1 MSLLQ
6 VARMGNPVLR
16 KVAVPVEPAEIPTPA
31 FQTFCDDLY
40 ETMLEEDG
48 LGLAAPQVH
57 RSQRVVVFQ
66 LAEEE
71 EPMFLINPKITPISE
86 ARVFGYEGCLS
97 VPELRGRVERW
108 VDIRVDA
115 LDREGKWF
123 AFEAHGWAARVVQH
137 ECDHLDGVLYV
148 DRAQVGSLAF
158 LKEYRRYGPPIRGEE
173 DGDDLDDDEEDDG
186 EDEEADDEA
195 DLEDDDE

>member
-1 MSLLQ
+1 MAILQ

-16 KVAVPVEPAEIPTPA
+16 RVADEVTPA
-31 FQTFCDDLY
+31 QLATAEFQSFLDDLY
-40 ETMLEEDG
+40 ESMLDQDG
-48 LGLAAPQVH
+48 IGLAAPQVH
-57 RSQRVVVFQ
+57 TSQRVVVFQ
-66 LAEEE
+66 LDADE
-71 EPMFLINPKITPISE
+71 EPMFLINPVIRPASD
-86 ARVFGYEGCLS
+86 ARAWGYEGCLS

-115 LDREGKWF
+115 LDRDGKPF

-158 LKEYRRYGPPIRGEE
+158 LKEYRRYGPPVGATDAGE
-173 DGDDLDDDEEDDG
+173 
-186 EDEEADDEA
+186 A
-195 DLEDDDE
+195 

>member
-16 KVAVPVEPAEIPTPA
+16 QVAAHVEAAEIRTRA
-31 FQTFCDDLY
+31 FQAFCDDLY
-40 ETMLEEDG
+40 DTMLEEDG

-66 LAEEE
+66 LQGEED
-71 EPMFLINPKITPISE
+71 PMFLINPVIVPLSE
-86 ARVFGYEGCLS
+86 TRAWGYEGCLS

-115 LDREGKWF
+115 LDRKGKPF

-158 LKEYRRYGPPIRGEE
+158 LKEYRRYGPPIKGPEA
-173 DGDDLDDDEEDDG
+173 EDDG
-186 EDEEADDEA
+186 EE
-195 DLEDDDE
+195 